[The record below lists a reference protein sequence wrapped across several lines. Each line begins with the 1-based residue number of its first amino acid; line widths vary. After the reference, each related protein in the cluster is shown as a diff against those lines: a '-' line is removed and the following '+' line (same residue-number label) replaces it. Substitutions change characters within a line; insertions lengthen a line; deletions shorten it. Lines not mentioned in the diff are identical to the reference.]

1 MSQNRK
7 VAIITGSSQ
16 GLGASIAKKL
26 SKKNVNVVINYS
38 SSKELAEKIRDE
50 CISNGVE
57 AIAVKADVSQNKD
70 CI

>member
-26 SKKNVNVVINYS
+26 SKKM
-38 SSKELAEKIRDE
+38 
-50 CISNGVE
+50 
-57 AIAVKADVSQNKD
+57 
-70 CI
+70 